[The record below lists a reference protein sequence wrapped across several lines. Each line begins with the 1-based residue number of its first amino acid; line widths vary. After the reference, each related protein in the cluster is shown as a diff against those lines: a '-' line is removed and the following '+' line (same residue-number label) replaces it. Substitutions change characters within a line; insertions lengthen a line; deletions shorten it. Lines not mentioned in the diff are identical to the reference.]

1 MPKLIIQPLTP
12 ERWPDLEAIF
22 NAKGCSIARGCW
34 CMYYRQ
40 TGAQW
45 SEQPESSTRT
55 EARRSALLKL
65 AVQGPPPGLIA
76 YQSGTP
82 VGWVTLGPRSDF
94 VRLAKSPV
102 MKPVDDKPVWSIV
115 CFVVPSQYRGQGVAH
130 ALLKGAITFAR
141 QNGAKLM
148 EGYPIDKPGRSVD
161 GFIWHG
167 VKSMFDAAGFGE
179 VARRKPQRP
188 VMRLLLAKP

>member
-1 MPKLIIQPLTP
+1 VPRLIIQPLTL

-40 TGAQW
+40 PGAQW
-45 SEQPESSTRT
+45 NEQPESSTRT

-65 AVQGPPPGLIA
+65 VGQGPPPGLIA
-76 YQSGTP
+76 YHSGTP

-141 QNGAKLM
+141 QNGAKLV

-167 VKSMFDAAGFGE
+167 VKSMFDTAGFGE

-188 VMRLLLAKP
+188 VMRLKLANG

>member
-1 MPKLIIQPLTP
+1 VPKLIIQPLTP

-22 NAKGCSIARGCW
+22 NAKGGSIARGCW

-45 SEQPESSTRT
+45 NEQPESSTRT
-55 EARRSALLKL
+55 EARRSALMKL
-65 AVQGPPPGLIA
+65 VGQGPPPGLIA
-76 YQSGTP
+76 YRDGTP

-141 QNGAKLM
+141 QNGAKLV

-188 VMRLLLAKP
+188 VMRLRLAKP